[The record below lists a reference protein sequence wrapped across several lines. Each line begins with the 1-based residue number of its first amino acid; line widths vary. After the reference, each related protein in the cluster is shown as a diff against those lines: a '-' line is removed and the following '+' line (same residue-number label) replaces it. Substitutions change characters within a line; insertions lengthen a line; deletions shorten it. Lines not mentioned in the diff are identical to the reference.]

1 MDDYVASLAKSGR
14 EVARTGSEMV
24 EAATSFRKNGFNDQD
39 AAKLAKVATLYQNI
53 SDEAISASDSADMM
67 IAQMI
72 AFDIP
77 AEEAITIIDQIN
89 EV

>member
-1 MDDYVASLAKSGR
+1 MID
-14 EVARTGSEMV
+14 
-24 EAATSFRKNGFNDQD
+24 AATSFRKNGFNDQD
-39 AAKLAKVATLYQNI
+39 AAQLAKIATMYQNI
-53 SDEAISASDSADMM
+53 SDEAISASDSADMI

-77 AEEAITIIDQIN
+77 AEKAIMIIDQIN